1 MAPFLGPHPPE
12 PSADRGARLALHH
25 HVDLRDVHRHPDAHQ
40 RRARHQHRG
49 HCALRL
55 PHRVQVVL
63 HRVRFRDR
71 GRHARSELRV
81 RHPLSALVEGARM
94 TTRAAS
100 RAARPT
106 AAPRGASWIETVA
119 VHLVFGA
126 VVLFFLVPFLWLF
139 TSAFDADAVA
149 YIRLPAKPTLDNFV
163 RIFSEHDFGR
173 ALANSVIVAGAT
185 MILDVAAVSL
195 AGYSLS
201 RMDLR
206 FKSWITYAVLLLQTM
221 PLSATMVPIYGLA
234 RTLGLRNSYLG
245 LILIHAA
252 IELPF
257 LIWLMKG
264 FFDGVP
270 RSLEEAAWL
279 DGRSKLRALVEV
291 VLPVARN
298 GIGVVAGLS
307 FLAAWAEVLMVI
319 ILVDR
324 QDMFTVPL
332 AFYQVLRT
340 RGGYTE
346 VQYRMVAAM
355 GVLYL
360 VPVMVI
366 FFATRRMMVRGLL
379 SSARGL

>member
-1 MAPFLGPHPPE
+1 
-12 PSADRGARLALHH
+12 
-25 HVDLRDVHRHPDAHQ
+25 
-40 RRARHQHRG
+40 
-49 HCALRL
+49 
-55 PHRVQVVL
+55 
-63 HRVRFRDR
+63 
-71 GRHARSELRV
+71 
-81 RHPLSALVEGARM
+81 M
-94 TTRAAS
+94 TTRAEAVGR
-100 RAARPT
+100 RAATHGRE
-106 AAPRGASWIETVA
+106 ASWIEA
-119 VHLVFGA
+119 ALVHLVFAA
-126 VVLFFLVPFLWLF
+126 VIVFFLAPFVWLF
-139 TSAFDADAVA
+139 AAAFDADAQA
-149 YIRLPAKPTLDNFV
+149 FIRWPSQPTIDNFV
-163 RIFSEHDFGR
+163 RMFTEHDFTR
-173 ALANSVIVAGAT
+173 ALANSAFVAGLT
-185 MILDVAAVSL
+185 MVLDILAVSL

-206 FKSWITYAVLLLQTM
+206 FKSAITYAVLLLQTM
-221 PLSATMVPIYGLA
+221 PLSATMVPIYGMA
-234 RTLGLRNSYLG
+234 RALGLRNSYLG

-264 FFDGVP
+264 FFDAVP
-270 RSLEEAAWL
+270 RHLEEAAWL

-324 QDMFTVPL
+324 QEMYTVPL

-346 VQYRMVAAM
+346 VQYGLVAAM

-360 VPVMVI
+360 LPVMAI
-366 FFATRRMMVRGLL
+366 FFAMRRLMVRGLI
-379 SSARGL
+379 SSSRGL